1 MIHDK
6 TSKSPC
12 YAQTHEPSKINKR
25 ACILKIQLKC
35 IYNILVICT
44 RYKASVTNRL
54 MDQTRGQTDREREKK
69 RPSPPKAPLP
79 PQRHDKSV
87 LTRWT
92 VGRAVG
98 AGVLGARRCVAALGP
113 PGQGPRAAA
122 PV

>member
-1 MIHDK
+1 MY
-6 TSKSPC
+6 TLQSKCDESFNGSN
-12 YAQTHEPSKINKR
+12 E
-25 ACILKIQLKC
+25 
-35 IYNILVICT
+35 
-44 RYKASVTNRL
+44 
-54 MDQTRGQTDREREKK
+54 GTDRQRERKK